1 MQTDGNL
8 VFIRPREHIRIVS
21 NTVGHPGA
29 YLVVEDD
36 GHAVIYDGTTVL
48 WRVP

>member
-8 VFIRPREHIRIVS
+8 VLYTSSGAHPYDSATE
-21 NTVGHPGA
+21 GHPGA
-29 YLVVEDD
+29 YLVVEDN